1 MAKKQINR
9 RRTFITPPPGTVD
22 SNSESDTMNTDE
34 NNVADSTDTG
44 AVEETMQETTAAP
57 EATVAPVDEVVAAPV
72 DTAIPAEPV
81 PSDAVASSNEDTQ
94 GPKEEATAVAPATF
108 TEEVVDVTAT
118 STVDA
123 VVEQPVL
130 DPAVP
135 EEAVVDTKEE
145 AVEATEEIV
154 ETAPDSDEAVVGN
167 TEEVMEPVEELTA
180 EEIIQATANPYTE
193 SINVVEV
200 NLAPAT
206 PTDESIVE
214 SVQALTQQG
223 IDTPPAPDALTVEA
237 RETALA
243 EAHDIVSTEVEN
255 LCADAAITLSFL
267 TDFVEAMD
275 ITRPITPVNAGVQ
288 HVRLFNALR
297 SGLENVEENFNI
309 FFGTVLQVVNLHKE
323 TVFHPLYASRF
334 IEQAPFRS
342 NSDSRDYLRILDLL
356 RLAADPVS
364 RKQVASQIDLTKT
377 LANFSEAARQKVYA
391 FFNI

>member
-1 MAKKQINR
+1 MAKKQITR
-9 RRTFITPPPGTVD
+9 SRTLSATPKTVEPTF
-22 SNSESDTMNTDE
+22 ESDTMNADE
-34 NNVADSTDTG
+34 TNEVNTVNSTDT
-44 AVEETMQETTAAP
+44 AVVVETTTAS
-57 EATVAPVDEVVAAPV
+57 EVEVVATPTEV
-72 DTAIPAEPV
+72 V
-81 PSDAVASSNEDTQ
+81 
-94 GPKEEATAVAPATF
+94 
-108 TEEVVDVTAT
+108 EEVVAPEVTAPA
-118 STVDA
+118 VD
-123 VVEQPVL
+123 VVEEQPV
-130 DPAVP
+130 V
-135 EEAVVDTKEE
+135 EEVQVSEEIKEEEVVVADVQEPVFDFTSQE
-145 AVEATEEIV
+145 AVEATEE
-154 ETAPDSDEAVVGN
+154 TAAPVTDSDEVVVGN

-180 EEIIQATANPYTE
+180 EEVIQATANPYTE

-200 NLAPAT
+200 NLAPAA

-214 SVQALTQQG
+214 SVQAMTQQG
-223 IDTPPAPDALTVEA
+223 IDTPPTPEALTVEA

-255 LCADAAITLSFL
+255 LCVNATITLSFL

-275 ITRPITPVNAGVQ
+275 ITRPITPINAGNQ

-356 RLAADPVS
+356 RLAADPIS

>member
-1 MAKKQINR
+1 MAKKQITR
-9 RRTFITPPPGTVD
+9 SRTFSATPKTVEPTF
-22 SNSESDTMNTDE
+22 ESDTMNADE
-34 NNVADSTDTG
+34 TNEVNTVDT
-44 AVEETMQETTAAP
+44 AVVDETTTAS
-57 EATVAPVDEVVAAPV
+57 EVEVVATPTEV
-72 DTAIPAEPV
+72 V
-81 PSDAVASSNEDTQ
+81 
-94 GPKEEATAVAPATF
+94 
-108 TEEVVDVTAT
+108 EEVVAPEVTAPA
-118 STVDA
+118 VD
-123 VVEQPVL
+123 VVEEVQ
-130 DPAVP
+130 VP
-135 EEAVVDTKEE
+135 EEIKEEEAVVADVQEPVFDFTSQE
-145 AVEATEEIV
+145 AVEATEE
-154 ETAPDSDEAVVGN
+154 TAAPATDSDEAVVGN

-255 LCADAAITLSFL
+255 LCADATITLSFL

>member
-1 MAKKQINR
+1 MAKKQITR
-9 RRTFITPPPGTVD
+9 SRTFSATPKTVEPTF
-22 SNSESDTMNTDE
+22 ESDTMNADE
-34 NNVADSTDTG
+34 TNEVNTVDSTDTS
-44 AVEETMQETTAAP
+44 VVDETTAASEV
-57 EATVAPVDEVVAAPV
+57 EAVEEVVAPEV
-72 DTAIPAEPV
+72 T
-81 PSDAVASSNEDTQ
+81 
-94 GPKEEATAVAPATF
+94 APA
-108 TEEVVDVTAT
+108 VDV
-118 STVDA
+118 VE
-123 VVEQPVL
+123 EQPVVEEVQ
-130 DPAVP
+130 VP
-135 EEAVVDTKEE
+135 EEIKEEEEAVVADVQEPVFDFTSQE
-145 AVEATEEIV
+145 AVEATEE
-154 ETAPDSDEAVVGN
+154 TAAPATDSDEAVVGN
-167 TEEVMEPVEELTA
+167 TEEVMEPIEELTA

-255 LCADAAITLSFL
+255 LCADATITLSFL

>member
-1 MAKKQINR
+1 MAKKQITR
-9 RRTFITPPPGTVD
+9 SRTLSATPKTVEPTF
-22 SNSESDTMNTDE
+22 ESDTMNADE
-34 NNVADSTDTG
+34 TNEVNTVNSTDT
-44 AVEETMQETTAAP
+44 AVVDESTAAS
-57 EATVAPVDEVVAAPV
+57 EVEVVATPTEV
-72 DTAIPAEPV
+72 V
-81 PSDAVASSNEDTQ
+81 
-94 GPKEEATAVAPATF
+94 
-108 TEEVVDVTAT
+108 EEVVAPEVTAPA
-118 STVDA
+118 VD
-123 VVEQPVL
+123 VVEEVQ
-130 DPAVP
+130 VP
-135 EEAVVDTKEE
+135 EEIKEEEVVVADVQEPVFDFTSQE
-145 AVEATEEIV
+145 AVEATEE
-154 ETAPDSDEAVVGN
+154 TAAPVTDSDEVMVGN

-180 EEIIQATANPYTE
+180 EEVIQATANPYTE

-200 NLAPAT
+200 NLAPAA

-214 SVQALTQQG
+214 SVQAMTQQG
-223 IDTPPAPDALTVEA
+223 IDTPPTPEALTVEA

-255 LCADAAITLSFL
+255 LCVNATITLSFL

-275 ITRPITPVNAGVQ
+275 ITRPITPINAGNQ

-356 RLAADPVS
+356 RLAADPIS